1 MSIGDTE
8 HCTLCP
14 RRCGVRRAEATG
26 FCGATDALEVSSV
39 CVHRGEEPPINPI
52 VNVFFTHCNLQ
63 CIYCQ
68 NWQIS
73 KGVGLTVAGYR
84 YTVAE
89 LAERICRLLPES
101 GGMLGFVTAAHYADR
116 LAAIVEEVRHRGL
129 NPTVVY
135 NSGGYESVET
145 LRSLEGVVDIYLPD
159 LKYMDSDIAARY
171 SHAPDYPEVAA
182 AALKEMK
189 RQVGGGLMTDDDG
202 RAYRGIIVRH
212 LVLPG
217 HTDNSLRC
225 LEWLADNFNPF
236 SLHLSLM
243 AQYFPPREDLPA
255 PLDRTLTEEEYR
267 TVTDRAA
274 ELCLTEGWTQEL
286 TAQDNYRPDFTQ
298 ENNPFEK

>member
-1 MSIGDTE
+1 MGLDGTC
-8 HCTLCP
+8 HLCP
-14 RRCGVRRAEATG
+14 RHCGVRRAEACG

-39 CVHRGEEPPINPI
+39 CVHRGEEPPLNPI

-116 LAAIVEEVRHRGL
+116 LAAIVEEVRRRGL

-171 SHAPDYPEVAA
+171 SHAPDYPEVAT

-217 HTDNSLRC
+217 HTDNSLCC

>member
-1 MSIGDTE
+1 MPMGLDSTC
-8 HCTLCP
+8 HLCP
-14 RRCGVRRAEATG
+14 RHCGVRRAEATG

-39 CVHRGEEPPINPI
+39 CVHRGEEPPLNPI

-63 CIYCQ
+63 CVYCQ

-73 KGVGLTVAGYR
+73 NGDALQVTGCR

-89 LAERICRLLPES
+89 VADKICRLLPES

-116 LAAIVEEVRHRGL
+116 LEAIVEEVRHRGH

-171 SHAPDYPEVAA
+171 SHAPDYPEVVA

-255 PLDRTLTEEEYR
+255 PLDRTLAEEEYR